1 MQKEFYVS
9 VFLALLLVFLYPLF
23 KIPSFLNNLIE
34 TKILTLEIS
43 SYSPA
48 ITQKHY
54 PQSYS
59 IIRAL
64 VFAPFLEELLF
75 RGIVLNKV
83 KEKYSAIVA
92 VLFSSTLFAVYHMD
106 FEQAILA
113 FFAGLIF
120 GYIYIKKGNLSI
132 VILIH
137 FLNNLAFFFLKDKLI
152 DAEGFN
158 ILYYFIYPISLF
170 LLYIV
175 IQKLTKLTY
184 YKYNS

>member
-1 MQKEFYVS
+1 M
-9 VFLALLLVFLYPLF
+9 
-23 KIPSFLNNLIE
+23 
-34 TKILTLEIS
+34 
-43 SYSPA
+43 

-54 PQSYS
+54 PQSYG
-59 IIRAL
+59 IIRTL
-64 VFAPFLEELLF
+64 VFAPFFEELFF

-83 KEKYSAIVA
+83 KEKYSAMGAI
-92 VLFSSTLFAVYHMD
+92 LFSSALFAIYHMD
-106 FEQAILA
+106 FEQSILI
-113 FFAGLIF
+113 FFAGLIY

-158 ILYYFIYPISLF
+158 ILYYFIYPIGLF

-175 IQKLTKLTY
+175 IQKLTY